1 MCPNILRFVREFRDS
16 ILPQD
21 ITKGLTPTILI
32 VDDDVA
38 HARSVRDLLAH
49 YGLGADTLN
58 QGSAAIAQLQA
69 GSYDL
74 LLLDLDIPDMPGL
87 DVLNAMREQDIAT
100 RTVILSGESSLD
112 NVTPILRLGAFD
124 FVQKPFEPAAL
135 VACVKRALEQTRL
148 ERENAEI
155 TARADASNRLHR
167 FLIEASPDLI
177 YVLDEHGRFRLAN
190 DQLKEIFDF
199 DARNLKGQHWQ
210 TLFNGALQSDINY
223 HFNERRTDERATQQL
238 EFDYVDIAGKS
249 RILELSA
256 MGLYDDSGSN
266 TNGFA
271 GTYGVLRDVTTGR
284 STARQLAESQRKFQG
299 LFMHSPDAAFICE
312 LDSGRILESNDSFQ
326 RIAQAIDGSIEGTAT
341 AGDGHTPGEQ
351 TTDASLWPLKEQ
363 RERFIAQL
371 RADGEQQVVDIEH
384 SLMGEMRYFYISGR
398 LIDLEGKPA
407 VLATLRDVTNE
418 KRAQQD
424 RLLLES
430 QLQQASK
437 MEAIGQLAG
446 GIAHDFNNILA
457 SIIGYTE
464 LVQVS
469 RERLPGET
477 IDSYL
482 GEVVDAGKRARELI
496 SQMLTFTKAIR
507 GDAQRVRV
515 SDTIDEVSRMLRA
528 AIPATI
534 RIDTTFDPATP
545 PVLIDP
551 VQLQQIVIN
560 LLINARDAI
569 EQHGDVKVD
578 LRTSVIEQTMD
589 GESDFASQCASCEAP
604 LKGSWVELSVEDNG
618 HGIDESMLRKI
629 FDMYVTTRE
638 PGQGTGIGLWLI
650 HTLVHEYGGHIRLSS
665 EPGKGTR
672 FGILLPDAD
681 AVAEPASTRVLVSD
695 IDISG
700 EILVVDDDVSVSK
713 YLAEVLRNAN
723 FPVRVFND
731 STAAMKHLE
740 QNIDRLSVLVTD
752 QIMPQISGLQL
763 ARRAKELRPTLP
775 VILITGYTHT
785 SDLQQVSEL
794 GLEGCLKK
802 PFRMDELL
810 NALRDIVGHPG
821 NTAANKAS

>member
-1 MCPNILRFVREFRDS
+1 MCPSISAFEREYRDR
-16 ILPQD
+16 ILPQAL
-21 ITKGLTPTILI
+21 TSGLKSTLMPTILI

-38 HARSVRDLLAH
+38 HARSVSALLAH
-49 YGLGADTLN
+49 YGLGANTLN

-69 GSYDL
+69 HHYDL
-74 LLLDLDIPDMPGL
+74 LLLDLDIPDMSGL
-87 DVLNAMREQDIAT
+87 EVLNAMRAQDITT
-100 RTVILSGESSLD
+100 RTIILSGESSLD

-124 FVQKPFEPAAL
+124 FVRKPFEPEAL
-135 VACVKRALEQTRL
+135 VACVKRALDQTRL

-155 TARADASNRLHR
+155 TARAEASNRLHR

-177 YVLDEHGRFRLAN
+177 YVLDEEGRFRLAN
-190 DQLKEIFDF
+190 NQLKEIFDL
-199 DARNLKGQHWQ
+199 DAQSLKGKHWESMF
-210 TLFNGALQSDINY
+210 TGSLQNDINH
-223 HFNERRTDERATQQL
+223 HFNERRTAERATRQL
-238 EFDYVDIAGKS
+238 EIDYIDSQGKP

-256 MGLYDDSGSN
+256 MGLYEEPAAN
-266 TNGFA
+266 TSGFA
-271 GTYGVLRDVTTGR
+271 GTYGVLRDVTSGR
-284 STARQLAESQRKFQG
+284 QTARELADSQRKFQG
-299 LFMHSPDAAFICE
+299 LFKHSPDAAFICE
-312 LDSGRILESNDSFQ
+312 LDSGLILESNESFE
-326 RIAQAIDGSIEGTAT
+326 RIAQAIDDAIENTAKESHHVAHRTEVHKTDTNLWPSIELRK
-341 AGDGHTPGEQ
+341 Q
-351 TTDASLWPLKEQ
+351 
-363 RERFIAQL
+363 FIADL

-384 SLMGEMRYFYISGR
+384 SLMGETRYFHISGR
-398 LIDLEGKPA
+398 LIDLEGQPA

-469 RERLPGET
+469 RDRLADET
-477 IDSYL
+477 IESYL

-534 RIDTTFDPATP
+534 RIETTFDPATP

-569 EQHGDVKVD
+569 EQHGDVKVE
-578 LRTSVIEQTMD
+578 LQTSVIDSGDE
-589 GESDFASQCASCEAP
+589 CASCEAA
-604 LKGSWVELSVEDNG
+604 LNGTWVELSVEDTG
-618 HGIDESMLRKI
+618 HGIDESMLRTI

-681 AVAEPASTRVLVSD
+681 AVSEPAAARVLVAD
-695 IDISG
+695 LDVNG
-700 EILVVDDDVSVSK
+700 EVLVVDDDVSVSK

-723 FPVRVFND
+723 FNVRVFND
-731 STAAMKHLE
+731 SAAAMLHLE
-740 QNIDRLSVLVTD
+740 QNVDRLSVLVTD
-752 QIMPQISGLQL
+752 QMMPQVSGLQL

-785 SDLQQVSEL
+785 SDLQQAREM

-810 NALRDIVGHPG
+810 NALQNVVGPDADS
-821 NTAANKAS
+821 AARNAS